1 MRLYGR
7 AHERKS
13 FPDPTYD
20 LSRQGGTQEIE
31 GRCLEEFQ
39 EDALH
44 YKIRKRCSQIEEMRQ
59 TFCRL
64 DKKKI
69 IPSSSERK
77 K

>member
-1 MRLYGR
+1 MYGK
-7 AHERKS
+7 AHERKN

-20 LSRQGGTQEIE
+20 LSKQGGTQEIE
-31 GRCLEEFQ
+31 GRCLAEFQ

-59 TFCRL
+59 RFCHQL
-64 DKKKI
+64 DVDKI
-69 IPSSSERK
+69 IPSSLERK